1 MKYLYLA
8 TAIVFEVIG
17 SSFIK
22 ASDGFTK
29 LVPTAC
35 TIVAF
40 VICFYALSIALRTIP
55 LGIAYAT
62 WAGLGIVL
70 TALVSVFIFKQS
82 IDWPAIAGM
91 ALIIAG
97 VVVINVFSKSV
108 AH

>member
-8 TAIVFEVIG
+8 VAIVFEVIG

-29 LVPTAC
+29 LWPTVL
-35 TIVAF
+35 TFIAF
-40 VICFYALSIALRTIP
+40 VICFYALSIALRSIP
-55 LGIAYAT
+55 LGIAYAS

-70 TALVSVFIFKQS
+70 TALVSVFVFKQS
-82 IDWPAIAGM
+82 VDLPAILGM
-91 ALIIAG
+91 GLIIAG
-97 VVVINVFSKSV
+97 VIVINFFSKSN